1 MGKHWKRLIRPGE
14 EATACRACGT
24 ESVIRAENNRLACV
38 RCGLMHDARPI
49 MQVKVRG
56 KVYPSARAAAAA
68 LGVKVMSVYCAI
80 SRGNLDRLGLG
91 PDYSKKITKGGQ
103 RPRRI
108 VVAGQEF
115 PSIASLARAL
125 GRPRKSVGASL
136 RAGETARRRI
146 ALGVMA
152 LVAQRENAAMR
163 ASTREDMGGR
173 AA

>member
-1 MGKHWKRLIRPGE
+1 MGKHWKRLIREGDKASP
-14 EATACRACGT
+14 CRACGT
-24 ESVIRAENNRLACV
+24 ESVVRAKNNRLACL

-49 MQVKVRG
+49 MPVEVRG

-68 LGVKVMSVYCAI
+68 LGVSVASVYCAI
-80 SRGNLDRLGLG
+80 SRGNIDRLGLG
-91 PDYSKKITKGGQ
+91 PDYSKKVTKGG
-103 RPRRI
+103 RAPKRI

-115 PSIASLARAL
+115 PSIAALARAL
-125 GRPRKSVGASL
+125 GRGRRAVGASL
-136 RAGETARRRI
+136 RAGDAARTRI